1 MAVRSGGQPK
11 VAGAPAHEA
20 QPPMAWGSAR
30 AHGLDHGTVFTFYG
44 ADREAPASRGVKVRA
59 TRPHGR
65 LALVDVN
72 TGAVVLEGGTA
83 MRFWAH
89 LTASKPRGG
98 GRTPQ
103 RGAKASTRAPGVRM
117 ASAGGPPQHPGKA
130 WLRMIDEC
138 GLSQSEVARR
148 MGVAPVTLNRLVNG
162 RGIPT
167 AKVTVAFARAL
178 DVDVRELW
186 DAVSEYELRL
196 AIQQRAPRD

>member
-1 MAVRSGGQPK
+1 
-11 VAGAPAHEA
+11 
-20 QPPMAWGSAR
+20 
-30 AHGLDHGTVFTFYG
+30 
-44 ADREAPASRGVKVRA
+44 
-59 TRPHGR
+59 
-65 LALVDVN
+65 
-72 TGAVVLEGGTA
+72 
-83 MRFWAH
+83 
-89 LTASKPRGG
+89 
-98 GRTPQ
+98 
-103 RGAKASTRAPGVRM
+103 
-117 ASAGGPPQHPGKA
+117 
-130 WLRMIDEC
+130 MIDEC